1 MPYTPLDIVISV
13 RQGKKIKIVKS
24 ASDCVYGVKRRNVF
38 KYYALDPTVPTEGA
52 MDGAGVLDR
61 LG

>member
-1 MPYTPLDIVISV
+1 MIC
-13 RQGKKIKIVKS
+13 KS
-24 ASDCVYGVKRRNVF
+24 ASDCVYGARRCNVF
-38 KYYALDPTVPTEGA
+38 KDYALDPTVPTEGA